1 MSGRLTDYVGSV
13 CEVRT
18 MENDLL
24 LAGRLR
30 AVLLDNN
37 GEQAIELISLDG
49 GEMPNAAYGLF
60 VKISVFSGKAGFL
73 SLGGKIYITH
83 GTFWRINDIRT
94 YGENERRDYFRVKTR
109 TLAKVTGPLKAQE
122 EERRT
127 CKCYVTSV
135 SLSGTLIAVNDEN
148 CWFHEGEELQINGL
162 KIEEDRNSDIFTV
175 KATVKRI
182 VHQNNGDRLYGCKF
196 TDMTEKDT
204 DRLCQAIFAKQRL
217 DIQHRRGR
225 I

>member
-1 MSGRLTDYVGSV
+1 
-13 CEVRT
+13 

-49 GEMPNAAYGLF
+49 GEMPNAAYGLV
-60 VKISVFSGKAGFL
+60 VKITVFSGKAGFL

-109 TLAKVTGPLKAQE
+109 TLAKVTGPLETKEKQKQK
-122 EERRT
+122 T
-127 CKCYVTSV
+127 YKCYVTSV
-135 SLSGTLIAVNDEN
+135 SLSGTLIAVNDED

-162 KIEEDRNSDIFTV
+162 KIEEERNSDIFDV

-182 VHQNNGDRLYGCKF
+182 VKQNAGGRLYGCKF
-196 TDMTEKDT
+196 VDMSEKDT
-204 DRLCQAIFAKQRL
+204 DRLCQAIFTKQRL

>member
-1 MSGRLTDYVGSV
+1 MSGRITDYVGSV

-37 GEQAIELISLDG
+37 GEQAIELVSLDG
-49 GEMPNAAYGLF
+49 GEMPNAAYGLS
-60 VKISVFSGKAGFL
+60 VKISVFSGKVGFL
-73 SLGGKIYITH
+73 SFGGKIYITH

-94 YGENERRDYFRVKTR
+94 YGENERRDYFRIKTR

-122 EERRT
+122 AERQT
-127 CKCYVTSV
+127 YKCYVTSV

-148 CWFHEGEELQINGL
+148 CWFREGEELQINGL
-162 KIEEDRNSDIFTV
+162 KVEEDRNSDIFDV

-182 VHQNNGDRLYGCKF
+182 VPQSGGRLYGCKF

-225 I
+225 V